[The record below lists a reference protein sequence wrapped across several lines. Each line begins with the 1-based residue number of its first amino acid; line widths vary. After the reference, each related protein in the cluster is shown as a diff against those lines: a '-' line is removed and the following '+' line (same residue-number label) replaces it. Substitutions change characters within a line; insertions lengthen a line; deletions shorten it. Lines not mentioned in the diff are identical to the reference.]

1 MLCRPSQSPP
11 LFSSWHNPRMN
22 GIHYER
28 RKGECGISSITRR
41 LLALLTA
48 AAVLWAA
55 GGCRQGENPA
65 DVSLETS
72 LSGESRPEDSSTG
85 DASPGGEASGGSVPD
100 DSAAGAA
107 RLKAGFRT
115 VPLLEGRL
123 RETRPQGS
131 PRQTIRR
138 RVLLHRI
145 TPPRK
150 SHWKSS
156 TTVLGPAAR
165 SCGPGQGSNT
175 KPCGASAC
183 RAPGGLPVSVTAPRW
198 TRSWPCSLPIAVSR

>member
-1 MLCRPSQSPP
+1 MLCRPSRSPP

-28 RKGECGISSITRR
+28 RKEECGISSITRR

-48 AAVLWAA
+48 DA
-55 GGCRQGENPA
+55 GKGRTRRMRPWKPPFRVNPGRKIA
-65 DVSLETS
+65 
-72 LSGESRPEDSSTG
+72 P
-85 DASPGGEASGGSVPD
+85 PGTPLREGKRRAEASRTIPRR
-100 DSAAGAA
+100 GAA

-123 RETRPQGS
+123 RETRPPGS

-138 RVLLHRI
+138 RVPLYRI
-145 TPPRK
+145 IPPRK

>member
-48 AAVLWAA
+48 AAVLWA
-55 GGCRQGENPA
+55 PA
-65 DVSLETS
+65 DAGKGRIRRMCPRKPPFRVNPGRKIAPPGTPLLE
-72 LSGESRPEDSSTG
+72 GKRR
-85 DASPGGEASGGSVPD
+85 AEASRTIPRR
-100 DSAAGAA
+100 GAA

-123 RETRPQGS
+123 RETRPPGS

-138 RVLLHRI
+138 RVPLHRI
-145 TPPRK
+145 IPPRK

-156 TTVLGPAAR
+156 TRCWDRRRGPA
-165 SCGPGQGSNT
+165 GQDRGQTPN
-175 KPCGASAC
+175 
-183 RAPGGLPVSVTAPRW
+183 RAELRRVGRLVVYRY
-198 TRSWPCSLPIAVSR
+198 R